1 MPIVVA
7 EELEVGQ
14 PLPGGHDRYFHSDS
28 MSFEYYDVDEGTSIH
43 EHIHVEEE
51 VWHVVEGA
59 LEITLNRQRSLV
71 SSGNAAIVPSNTKHS
86 VVATAGA

>member
-14 PLPGGHDRYFHSDS
+14 PLPGGHYRYFHADN

-43 EHIHVEEE
+43 EHFHVEEE
-51 VWHVVEGA
+51 V
-59 LEITLNRQRSLV
+59 LPCCV
-71 SSGNAAIVPSNTKHS
+71 SGHSGP
-86 VVATAGA
+86 GPLQ